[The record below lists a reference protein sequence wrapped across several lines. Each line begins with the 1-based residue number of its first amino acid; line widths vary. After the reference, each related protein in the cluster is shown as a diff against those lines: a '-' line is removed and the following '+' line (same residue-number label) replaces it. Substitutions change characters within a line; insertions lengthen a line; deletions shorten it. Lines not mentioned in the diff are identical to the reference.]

1 VKTVHGAEFYA
12 NKKHKGTS
20 SDNGSEDGSHNGRS
34 PSGGHNGH
42 HLLSSHGHLGSHHHH
57 HHLGLDS
64 SPRSDDMQSGKTTSM
79 SSPSIK
85 SESEA
90 NSPSHPSMNS
100 PMSAAMHHII
110 GGGGN
115 GLDQGDFDCI
125 GGGNT
130 GQFGSVSAIED
141 PAWPYDDEHLE
152 VKIRNYLQ
160 SIYKF
165 LRKSSPRVGNS
176 KIEIFHGIS
185 INNINF
191 GILDPW

>member
-1 VKTVHGAEFYA
+1 VCKAPGCTKRYTDPSSLRKHVKTVHGAEFYA

-34 PSGGHNGH
+34 PSGGNNGH
-42 HLLSSHGHLGSHHHH
+42 HMHHSSHNHLNNHHHH
-57 HHLGLDS
+57 SLALDS

-100 PMSAAMHHII
+100 PMSAAMHHMI
-110 GGGGN
+110 GGN

-125 GGGNT
+125 GGG
-130 GQFGSVSAIED
+130 GGSVGPSQFGSISAIED
-141 PAWPYDDEHLE
+141 PAWPYDDEDLE
-152 VKIRNYLQ
+152 VC
-160 SIYKF
+160 
-165 LRKSSPRVGNS
+165 
-176 KIEIFHGIS
+176 
-185 INNINF
+185 INF
-191 GILDPW
+191 SLIFYFYLNVVCYTYSGC